1 MVDLVG
7 QYNKIKAEV
16 DASIQQILSTGGFI
30 GGPFVQKFQEDLQAY
45 LNVKHVIPC
54 ANGTDALQVAMMGL
68 GLKPGD
74 EVITT
79 SFTFIATAEVVALL
93 RLTPV
98 VVDVDMDTYC
108 IDPEAVER
116 AITPRTKAIVPVHL
130 FGQCANMDA
139 IMDIAKRHNLYVVED
154 DAQAIGFA
162 FIYTMERGST
172 PKFFHRSKRPS
183 PMILR

>member
-1 MVDLVG
+1 MKIPMVDLVG

-98 VVDVDMDTYC
+98 VVDVDMA
-108 IDPEAVER
+108 E
-116 AITPRTKAIVPVHL
+116 
-130 FGQCANMDA
+130 
-139 IMDIAKRHNLYVVED
+139 
-154 DAQAIGFA
+154 
-162 FIYTMERGST
+162 
-172 PKFFHRSKRPS
+172 
-183 PMILR
+183 